1 MKKFLSIILSIT
13 MLFSMTAVAFAEDT
27 TGILVG
33 EQNKED
39 NDKLIY
45 GYQVDDTGKILN
57 LSQNQESLHLNLMC
71 RNF

>member
-13 MLFSMTAVAFAEDT
+13 MLLSMGTVAFADEA